1 MKAAKFVSL
10 ICAVTM
16 IMNADALNFSASA
29 ESSTALSAGSG
40 MVPEELYEADGRDD
54 TVNEGMVPEELYEA
68 DGRDDNVNPGTGFKG
83 FAAAIAVTGACGAA
97 AVAAY
102 KFGKKK

>member
-1 MKAAKFVSL
+1 MNDLFRISPAVSR
-10 ICAVTM
+10 AE
-16 IMNADALNFSASA
+16 FSFRLRFRTPESDL
-29 ESSTALSAGSG
+29 SSTVNDG
-40 MVPEELYEADGRDD
+40 MVPEELYE
-54 TVNEGMVPEELYEA
+54 T

>member
-54 TVNEGMVPEELYEA
+54 
-68 DGRDDNVNPGTGFKG
+68 NVNPGTGFKG

>member
-1 MKAAKFVSL
+1 MVPEEL
-10 ICAVTM
+10 YETDGRDDTV
-16 IMNADALNFSASA
+16 ND
-29 ESSTALSAGSG
+29 G
-40 MVPEELYEADGRDD
+40 MVPEELYETDGRDD
-54 TVNEGMVPEELYEA
+54 TVKDGMVPEELYET

>member
-1 MKAAKFVSL
+1 
-10 ICAVTM
+10 
-16 IMNADALNFSASA
+16 MNDLFRISP
-29 ESSTALSAGSG
+29 ALSRAELTFRLRFRT
-40 MVPEELYEADGRDD
+40 PESDLSS
-54 TVNEGMVPEELYEA
+54 TVNEGMVPEELYET

>member
-1 MKAAKFVSL
+1 
-10 ICAVTM
+10 
-16 IMNADALNFSASA
+16 
-29 ESSTALSAGSG
+29 
-40 MVPEELYEADGRDD
+40 MVPEELYE
-54 TVNEGMVPEELYEA
+54 T

>member
-1 MKAAKFVSL
+1 MNDLFRISPAVSRAKLTFRLRFRTPESDL
-10 ICAVTM
+10 
-16 IMNADALNFSASA
+16 
-29 ESSTALSAGSG
+29 SSTVNDG
-40 MVPEELYEADGRDD
+40 MVPEELYETDGRDD

-102 KFGKKK
+102 RFGKKK

>member
-1 MKAAKFVSL
+1 MNDLFRNSPVVSRAKLTFRL
-10 ICAVTM
+10 RFRTP
-16 IMNADALNFSASA
+16 
-29 ESSTALSAGSG
+29 ESNLSS
-40 MVPEELYEADGRDD
+40 